1 MIFKVLITTYVFE
14 FPPYFKEASIGGK
27 QYPVEM
33 LRSRPKTAFSKFAND
48 RGKEEG
54 GGGDPE
60 EEERVN
66 EFLTA
71 LAVCHTVQVAE
82 AEDLVAEA
90 HVNQAFVDDMG
101 ATGPTSDTKFIKDR
115 LEYNAAS
122 PDEKALVE
130 ACEQFGVQVT
140 CQDLTCYF
148 PVYW

>member
-1 MIFKVLITTYVFE
+1 
-14 FPPYFKEASIGGK
+14 
-27 QYPVEM
+27 M
-33 LRSRPKTAFSKFAND
+33 LRNRPKTAFSKFAND
-48 RGKEEG
+48 RGEEEG

-60 EEERVN
+60 EEERVD

-90 HVNQAFVDDMG
+90 HDNQAFVDDMG
-101 ATGPTSDTKFIKDR
+101 ATGPSSDTKSTKDR

-140 CQDLTCYF
+140 WPGFTSSS